1 MMYKTLGQCYDV
13 VSLEYTTA
21 WPYIAHNLGIIQ
33 ESRQVVIILAM
44 YQVTGQT
51 EMDTTKKS
59 VRIGDICAVP

>member
-1 MMYKTLGQCYDV
+1 M
-13 VSLEYTTA
+13 

-33 ESRQVVIILAM
+33 KRRQVVIILAM

-59 VRIGDICAVP
+59 IRIGDICAVP